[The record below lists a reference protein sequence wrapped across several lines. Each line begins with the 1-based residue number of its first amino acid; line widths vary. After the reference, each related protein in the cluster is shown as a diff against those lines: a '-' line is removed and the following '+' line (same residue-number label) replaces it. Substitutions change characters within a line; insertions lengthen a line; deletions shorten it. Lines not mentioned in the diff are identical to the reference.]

1 MKLTR
6 KNKVV
11 YSKLSKFPPV
21 SRDLALLVK
30 SDIKFADIE
39 RIARSTEKKLLKS
52 VELFD
57 VYEGKNIGEGMK
69 SYAVNFILEDSEK
82 TLTDERT
89 DKRNDGHA
97 ADDDRNAARI
107 REAADQQRDEEHH
120 TEDHSF
126 QTLPGQES
134 GKGLI
139 RQTRDVADLIC
150 P

>member
-1 MKLTR
+1 M
-6 KNKVV
+6 V

-30 SDIKFADIE
+30 SDVKFADIE

-89 DKRNDGHA
+89 DKVMKKYNEQPCTRN
-97 ADDDRNAARI
+97 RSTTKI
-107 REAADQQRDEEHH
+107 K
-120 TEDHSF
+120 HSNIKTQKF
-126 QTLPGQES
+126 QTN
-134 GKGLI
+134 GKSI
-139 RQTRDVADLIC
+139 
-150 P
+150 